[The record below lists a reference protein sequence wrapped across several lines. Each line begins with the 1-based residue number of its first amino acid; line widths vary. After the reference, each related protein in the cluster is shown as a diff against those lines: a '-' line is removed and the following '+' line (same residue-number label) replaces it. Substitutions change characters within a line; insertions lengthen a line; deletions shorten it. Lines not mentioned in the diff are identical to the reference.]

1 MSVVGGAW
9 AKIELESIIFH
20 ILKFHIYPFQNS
32 SDLVENLCGFP
43 TPTSVFRTLLLQL
56 HRGTGQLSPIHSTS
70 YFDTIPRYKNLWGTI
85 KREKTKRE
93 NVFSTCSCTR
103 LPLSPAIICSSAHL
117 SFIHLSIDPY
127 FYLPHHLE
135 LKIRTE
141 MSLIVMLLNMI
152 FEMKSKVIF
161 FFFLT

>member
-20 ILKFHIYPFQNS
+20 ILKFHMYPFQNS

-70 YFDTIPRYKNLWGTI
+70 YFGTIPRYKNLWGTI
-85 KREKTKRE
+85 KRENNQKRKC
-93 NVFSTCSCTR
+93 F
-103 LPLSPAIICSSAHL
+103 
-117 SFIHLSIDPY
+117 
-127 FYLPHHLE
+127 FYLFMHPSASLSSNY
-135 LKIRTE
+135 LFICP
-141 MSLIVMLLNMI
+141 SLIYTSIYRPI
-152 FEMKSKVIF
+152 FLSTTSLRIKNQN
-161 FFFLT
+161 